1 MCMNPLKLLF
11 GGGGG
16 VQKVP
21 VIAPTAPPPTMTNVQ
36 DSTGGADIADAV
48 RRAKKKRGFS
58 STVLKDW
65 QSQDNTILGKKTL
78 G

>member
-21 VIAPTAPPPTMTNVQ
+21 VIAPTAPPPTMTSVQ
-36 DSTGGADIADAV
+36 DSTGGSDIADAV

-65 QSQDNTILGKKTL
+65 QNQDNTILGKKTL

>member
-11 GGGGG
+11 GGGG

-21 VIAPTAPPPTMTNVQ
+21 VVAPTAPPPTMTTVQ
-36 DSTGGADIADAV
+36 DSTGGADITDAV

-65 QSQDNTILGKKTL
+65 QSQDDTILGKKTL

>member
-16 VQKVP
+16 SP
-21 VIAPTAPPPTMTNVQ
+21 RIPTIAPTAPPPTMTSIQ
-36 DSTGGADIADAV
+36 DSTGGSDIADAV
-48 RRAKKKRGFS
+48 RKAKKKRGFS
-58 STVLKDW
+58 STILKDW

>member
-11 GGGGG
+11 GGGGS
-16 VQKVP
+16 P
-21 VIAPTAPPPTMTNVQ
+21 RIPTIAPTAPPLTMTSIQ
-36 DSTGGADIADAV
+36 DSTGGSDIADAV

>member
-11 GGGGG
+11 GGGG

-21 VIAPTAPPPTMTNVQ
+21 VVAPTAPPPTMTSVQ
-36 DSTGGADIADAV
+36 DSTGGSDIADAV

-65 QSQDNTILGKKTL
+65 QNQDNTILGKKTL

>member
-16 VQKVP
+16 SP
-21 VIAPTAPPPTMTNVQ
+21 RIPTIAPTAPPPTMTSIQ

-48 RRAKKKRGFS
+48 RSFRH
-58 STVLKDW
+58 L
-65 QSQDNTILGKKTL
+65 
-78 G
+78 

>member
-16 VQKVP
+16 SP
-21 VIAPTAPPPTMTNVQ
+21 RIPTIAPTAPPPTMTSIQ
-36 DSTGGADIADAV
+36 DSTGGSDIADAV
-48 RRAKKKRGFS
+48 RKAKKKRGFS